1 MTDPGSRPT
10 EPEPNTWLFPPAN
23 TADEHGMVAIG
34 ADVTPGTLLAAYR
47 SGLFPMPI
55 EPGGLMGWWS
65 PNPRGV
71 LHPKQLKVSR
81 SLRRS
86 RQHFEIRVNTAF
98 AEVMDACADPSR
110 PQGWIDEQIM
120 AAYLALHQLGW
131 AHSIEA
137 WDDQGLAGG
146 LYGIAVGGLFAGE
159 SMFHRRPDAS
169 KVALMGLVEL
179 MAPQAEWLIDVQWLT
194 DHLATLGCTE
204 MTRDDYLAVLPML
217 VSGPGLLWPGGV

>member
-194 DHLATLGCTE
+194 DHLATLGCIE

>member
-1 MTDPGSRPT
+1 MADPGSRPT

-71 LHPKQLKVSR
+71 LHPNQLKVSR

-179 MAPQAEWLIDVQWLT
+179 MAPQPEWLIDVQWLT

>member
-1 MTDPGSRPT
+1 
-10 EPEPNTWLFPPAN
+10 
-23 TADEHGMVAIG
+23 MVAIG

-71 LHPKQLKVSR
+71 LHPNQLKVSR

>member
-1 MTDPGSRPT
+1 VTDPGSRPT

-194 DHLATLGCTE
+194 DHLATLGCIE

>member
-1 MTDPGSRPT
+1 
-10 EPEPNTWLFPPAN
+10 
-23 TADEHGMVAIG
+23 MVAIG

-71 LHPKQLKVSR
+71 LHPNQLKVSR

-179 MAPQAEWLIDVQWLT
+179 MAPQPEWLIDVQWLT

>member
-179 MAPQAEWLIDVQWLT
+179 MAPQPEWLIDVQWLT